1 MDNYKMY
8 VRENETENFPYI
20 LITKDELE
28 TDIKIVN
35 YQELYYTTV
44 TICLNDGS
52 IITS

>member
-1 MDNYKMY
+1 MDNYKMD
-8 VRENETENFPYI
+8 VWENEDYSFPYI

-52 IITS
+52 VITS